1 MRSYVL
7 RFRFRQGIP
16 REKALSTN
24 GGKLPSGYD
33 LVQLCES
40 FNIRMYKVM
49 GDASKTKKK
58 SSIDHI
64 GITKNEILHFGIHIV
79 EIT

>member
-1 MRSYVL
+1 MHIVL

-16 REKALSTN
+16 REKALPTN

-40 FNIRMYKVM
+40 LNIRMYKVM
-49 GDASKTKKK
+49 GDASVTKKK
-58 SSIDHI
+58 
-64 GITKNEILHFGIHIV
+64 V
-79 EIT
+79 Q